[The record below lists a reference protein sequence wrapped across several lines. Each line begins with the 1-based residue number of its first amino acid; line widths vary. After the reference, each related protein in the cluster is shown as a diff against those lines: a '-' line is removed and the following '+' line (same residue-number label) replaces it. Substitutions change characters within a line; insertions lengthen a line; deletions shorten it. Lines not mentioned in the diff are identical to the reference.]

1 MWDAANE
8 GAPALTRRGVF
19 SLPTLLLFA
28 ILAAFAY
35 FLATRFDM
43 DWRAAFVD
51 SDYGVVRRHIE
62 HGADTGRLGIC
73 GAGHSGASV
82 AEYGV
87 LGRGVR
93 GAG

>member
-1 MWDAANE
+1 MVEQDTGDAANE

-43 DWRAAFVD
+43 DWRAT
-51 SDYGVVRRHIE
+51 VV
-62 HGADTGRLGIC
+62 
-73 GAGHSGASV
+73 GAS
-82 AEYGV
+82 
-87 LGRGVR
+87 LG
-93 GAG
+93 AWAWW